1 MPMFTKAE
9 MNDQI
14 TRSGK
19 HIANKDHHSVPT
31 SLRKAKTF
39 LEDEYLYEI
48 MAASYQHCFYFKA
61 NCCHSFRKNDP
72 LWASRGKIP
81 SHKIPCDTP
90 GGLL

>member
-1 MPMFTKAE
+1 
-9 MNDQI
+9 MNDNI

-19 HIANKDHHSVPT
+19 HIANKDHHSVPPL
-31 SLRKAKTF
+31 LRKAKTF

-61 NCCHSFRKNDP
+61 KCCHSFKKKDP
-72 LWASRGKIP
+72 LWASRGKMP